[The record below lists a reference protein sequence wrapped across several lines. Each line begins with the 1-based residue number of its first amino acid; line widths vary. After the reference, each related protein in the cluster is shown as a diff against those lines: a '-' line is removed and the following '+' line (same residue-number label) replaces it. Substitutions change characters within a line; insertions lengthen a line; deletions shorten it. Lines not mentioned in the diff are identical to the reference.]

1 MADEKEKKY
10 RPQNKNL
17 RLFNEIPVEEARAIQ
32 SAGGKA
38 SHEARKKRQAM
49 ADLLLLYSGLPIKD
63 ARIRKRLKNLGV
75 PDEELTQKFQIAD
88 ALVKTAQT
96 GNTQAIALY
105 LDSIGE
111 LGAAK
116 GEDKE
121 NNLFKMIEQS
131 SSQEVDLDD
140 IPEIRE
146 TSESDV
152 DLVES
157 PESEEL

>member
-1 MADEKEKKY
+1 MGSSH
-10 RPQNKNL
+10 RPQNDNL
-17 RLFNEIPVEEARAIQ
+17 IPLTERSEEEAHAIR

-38 SHEARKKRQAM
+38 SQEARKKKQAM

-63 ARIRKRLKNLGV
+63 GRVRNRLKKLGV

-88 ALVKTAQT
+88 ALIKMAQT

-116 GEDKE
+116 ADDKD
-121 NNLFKMIEQS
+121 NNLFEMIEQS
-131 SSQEVDLDD
+131 SSQEVDIDD

-146 TSESDV
+146 TPDDNADV
-152 DLVES
+152 VES
-157 PESEEL
+157 PESETL

>member
-1 MADEKEKKY
+1 MGNSH

-17 RLFNEIPVEEARAIQ
+17 IPLTERSEEEAHAIR

-38 SHEARKKRQAM
+38 SQEARKKKQAM

-63 ARIRKRLKNLGV
+63 GRVRNRLKKLGV
-75 PDEELTQKFQIAD
+75 PDEEMTQKFQIAD
-88 ALVKTAQT
+88 ALVKMAQT

-116 GEDKE
+116 GEDKD
-121 NNLFKMIEQS
+121 NNLFEMIEAS
-131 SSQEVDLDD
+131 SSEEVDIDD

-146 TSESDV
+146 TPESDV

-157 PESEEL
+157 SESETP

>member
-1 MADEKEKKY
+1 MGEKKY

-17 RLFNEIPVEEARAIQ
+17 VSLADRPEDEARAIQ

-38 SHEARKKRQAM
+38 CAEARKKKQAM

-63 ARIRKRLKNLGV
+63 GRVRNRLKRLGV

-88 ALVKTAQT
+88 ALVKMAQT

-111 LGAAK
+111 LGASKA
-116 GEDKE
+116 EDKE
-121 NNLFKMIEQS
+121 NNLFEMIEAS
-131 SSQEVDLDD
+131 SSQEVDVDD

-146 TSESDV
+146 TSELDA

-157 PESEEL
+157 SESETP